1 MIICFTHAGRQS
13 QAWARHITNLKF
25 SILLSESKGREETKK
40 LYSNLELKV
49 YSTLCLLLV
58 EWYCMYWNN
67 TNCILIYDCFYNH
80 FIKKILKSID
90 HILILTYV
98 ANPKLHLFLVFSLV
112 YYLLKTQ
119 EGKKNLLGAS
129 ISRSIFGAL

>member
-1 MIICFTHAGRQS
+1 MIICFAHAGRQS

-58 EWYCMYWNN
+58 E
-67 TNCILIYDCFYNH
+67 
-80 FIKKILKSID
+80 
-90 HILILTYV
+90 
-98 ANPKLHLFLVFSLV
+98 
-112 YYLLKTQ
+112 
-119 EGKKNLLGAS
+119 
-129 ISRSIFGAL
+129 